1 MVTGVTAA
9 GALLAA
15 PLLVRVTTGIGVLL
29 PMFTK
34 SAQK

>member
-1 MVTGVTAA
+1 VVTRATAA
-9 GALLAA
+9 GALPAA
-15 PLLVRVTTGIGVLL
+15 PLLVSVSTGIGVLL